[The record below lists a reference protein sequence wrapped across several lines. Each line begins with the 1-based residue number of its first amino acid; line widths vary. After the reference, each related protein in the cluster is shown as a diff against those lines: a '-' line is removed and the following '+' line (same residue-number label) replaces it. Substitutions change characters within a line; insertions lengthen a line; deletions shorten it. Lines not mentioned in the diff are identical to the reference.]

1 VTTVAAITHTLFR
14 EAVEAA
20 VRAPS
25 LHNTQ
30 PWRFRRDP
38 EHDASEVWADR
49 ARTLPVT
56 DPDGWGLR
64 ISCGAATYNLRL
76 AAAAHGQPLHLRWLP
91 TSDRGLLARLTPD
104 APRRPT
110 EAEQRLYQA
119 IPSRRSNRAPFRPE
133 PVPLPARAALVAAAA
148 ADDTWLDLVSGVVP
162 VAAVAEIANAAN
174 RVLCRDPAYLAEL
187 TSWTRHGE
195 RSDDGVPAEAGGPT
209 AEPQDLLPQR
219 PFGDQPR
226 TPGHDF
232 EPDPLVAVLGTAGNT
247 PADQL
252 RAGHALQR
260 VLLTVTDLGL
270 SASMLSQPIEVPAAR
285 EQLRLALS
293 RYGTPQMVLRI
304 GFGEPGST
312 TPRRPYEQVVQ
323 PE

>member
-1 VTTVAAITHTLFR
+1 MTTVAAITDTLFR
-14 EAVEAA
+14 QSVAAA

-30 PWRFRRDP
+30 PWRFRRDSG
-38 EHDASEVWADR
+38 HDAIEVWADR
-49 ARTLPVT
+49 TRTLPVA

-64 ISCGAATYNLRL
+64 ISCGAATCNLRI
-76 AAAAHGQPLHLRWLP
+76 AAAAHGQPLKVQWLP
-91 TSDRGLLARLTPD
+91 SSDRGLLARLTPD
-104 APRRPT
+104 APRPPT
-110 EAEQRLYQA
+110 ASELGLYQA
-119 IPSRRSNRAPFRPE
+119 VPVRRSNRAPFRPE
-133 PVPLPARAALVAAAA
+133 PVPVSARAALVAAAA
-148 ADDTWLDLVSGVVP
+148 ADDAWLDLVSGLVP

-187 TSWTRHGE
+187 RSWTRHGE
-195 RSDDGVPAEAGGPT
+195 PADDGVPAEAGGPT

-219 PFGDQPR
+219 AFGDRPR

-247 PADQL
+247 PNDQL

-260 VLLTVTDLGL
+260 VLLTITDLGL
-270 SASMLSQPIEVPAAR
+270 AASMLSQPIEVPAAR

-304 GFGEPGST
+304 GFGEPGPS
-312 TPRRPYEQVVQ
+312 TPRRPYEQVIQ

>member
-1 VTTVAAITHTLFR
+1 MTVDEALFR
-14 EAVEAA
+14 DLVAAA

-38 EHDASEVWADR
+38 DMDAIEVWADP
-49 ARTLPVT
+49 ARVLPVS

-76 AAAAHGQPLHLRWLP
+76 AAAAAGHPLAVRWLP
-91 TSDRGLLARLTPD
+91 SPADRALLARLTPAGPRD
-104 APRRPT
+104 PTELERRLHRAVPRRH
-110 EAEQRLYQA
+110 
-119 IPSRRSNRAPFRPE
+119 SNRQPFRPE
-133 PVPLPARAALVAAAA
+133 PVPLGARADLVAAARA
-148 ADDTWLDLVSGVVP
+148 EDTWLDLVSGIVP

-174 RVLCRDPAYLAEL
+174 RVLCRDPAYVAEL

-195 RSDDGVPAEAGGPT
+195 PADDGVPAAAGGPT

-219 PFGDQPR
+219 PFGDHPR
-226 TPGHDF
+226 GAGRDY
-232 EPDPLVAVLGTAGNT
+232 EPEPLVAVLGTAGNT
-247 PADQL
+247 PAEQL
-252 RAGHALQR
+252 RAGHALER

-270 SASMLSQPIEVPAAR
+270 AASMLSQPIEVPAAR
-285 EQLRLALS
+285 EQLRLALG

-304 GFGEPGST
+304 GFGDAGPA
-312 TPRRPYEQVVQ
+312 TPRRAYEQVVQ
-323 PE
+323 PA